1 MDLEELKSIRDSIM
15 RARESLTADL
25 AKIDALIADE
35 TASRLKSDAAQRPS
49 KFMDDPDIRF
59 LRREILRIL
68 QDGNITLT
76 ELGHKC
82 HFYRIL
88 PAGKKRQIIN
98 EMIGDG
104 DIIIKREATGRR
116 HRQVIGLADDFGST
130 DDY

>member
-1 MDLEELKSIRDSIM
+1 MDLEELKMLRD
-15 RARESLTADL
+15 SLTATIEKLD
-25 AKIDALIADE
+25 KLIADE
-35 TASRLKSDAAQRPS
+35 TGSRLKSDAGQRAS

-68 QDGNITLT
+68 KDGNITLT
-76 ELGHKC
+76 ELGQKC

-116 HRQVIGLADDFGST
+116 HRQVIGLADD
-130 DDY
+130 Y